1 MKQLEDVFKRKIR
14 FTEER
19 RKHIEEDHP
28 EMLGQEERIVECL
41 SLPEQV
47 RQSRT
52 DGSVELFYKYFYQTL
67 VGDKYLCVV
76 IKNGQDDLF
85 LVTAYFT
92 DKKKEGKVLYG

>member
-1 MKQLEDVFKRKIR
+1 
-14 FTEER
+14 
-19 RKHIEEDHP
+19 
-28 EMLGQEERIVECL
+28 MLGQEERIVECL
-41 SLPEQV
+41 SLPEEV
-47 RQSRT
+47 RESRT
-52 DGSVELFYKYFYQTL
+52 DGSVELFYKYFNETL